1 MLPNLFSF
9 SFLMITVFHTMYSN
23 YCFLLQTLLSL
34 PSCPTNQQP
43 NSIPSFSLSRKQA
56 GKQQSKQTRIFKKR
70 IKKNSKEKAQE
81 TYTQKTH
88 TNTKSEIVAYKQKV
102 SKTPKNV
109 QTKQYEAKMLSNIK
123 MIHHGETMQG
133 LKKAVVVFSKSSLQ
147 S

>member
-9 SFLMITVFHTMYSN
+9 SFLMIITVFHTMYSN

-34 PSCPTNQQP
+34 PTCPTNQQP

-56 GKQQSKQTRIFKKR
+56 GKQQSKQTRIFLKKKR

-123 MIHHGETMQG
+123 MIQHGEAMQG
-133 LKKAVVVFSKSSLQ
+133 
-147 S
+147 